1 MVFWHSKSKRKKS
14 GGVLKAGHKNK
25 KYQRGGYFNAIK
37 IGIEKVVSKRTKGGN
52 AKNKVVSAEFVN
64 VKGKKLK
71 ILQVIENKSN
81 FRFNRAKIIT
91 KGAILETDKG
101 NVKVTSRPGQDG
113 TINGV
118 FIKEGK

>member
-1 MVFWHSKSKRKKS
+1 MVFWHTKSKRKKS

-37 IGIEKVVSKRTKGGN
+37 IGIERVVSNRTKGGN

-64 VKGKKLK
+64 VKGKKVK
-71 ILQVIENKSN
+71 ILQVLENKSN

-101 NVKVTSRPGQDG
+101 NVRVTSRPGQDG
-113 TINGV
+113 TINGIFV
-118 FIKEGK
+118 KDEK

>member
-1 MVFWHSKSKRKKS
+1 MVFWHTKSKRKKS

-37 IGIEKVVSKRTKGGN
+37 IGIEKVVSNRTKGGN
-52 AKNKVVSAEFVN
+52 TKNKVISAEFVN
-64 VKGKKLK
+64 VKGKKIK

-101 NVKVTSRPGQDG
+101 NVRVTSRPGQDG
-113 TINGV
+113 TINGI
-118 FIKEGK
+118 FIKEVK